1 MHKPVPTLVLLH
13 GLSSN
18 ATRWW
23 NFMAR
28 TRLAGWKILRPT
40 LRGGAGTSERGRI
53 GMRVWSDDI
62 ARLLDAERVERAV
75 IAGHCLGANLALN
88 FATFYPARASGL
100 ALIEP
105 MPPQALAGGMLR
117 LARWRFLLPP
127 IEWGARI
134 LNALGIYRRRIP
146 QIDLEQ
152 WDKAVAAGTLDLER
166 YASPFSDLHLQP
178 LVAYMQGLQA
188 MVAPLPELSA
198 IRCPALA
205 LVSRRSHMT
214 DPVRTLEILRALPAL
229 DVVELDTEHWI
240 PTEQP
245 EAMCRAIEEWIAA
258 RGLSSS

>member
-1 MHKPVPTLVLLH
+1 VSADARPALVLLH

-28 TRLAGWKILRPT
+28 TRLTGWKILRPN
-40 LRGGAGTSERGRI
+40 LRGYAGSSERGRI
-53 GMRVWSDDI
+53 GMRVWSDDL

-75 IAGHCLGANLALN
+75 VGGHCLGANLALN
-88 FATFYPARASGL
+88 FAALYPQRASGL

-105 MPPQALAGGMLR
+105 MPRDALAGAMLR
-117 LARWRFLLPP
+117 LARWRFLLGP
-127 IEWGARI
+127 IEWGAR
-134 LNALGIYRRRIP
+134 LCNALGFHRRRIEP
-146 QIDLEQ
+146 IDLER

-178 LVAYMQGLQA
+178 LVAYMQGLKA
-188 MVAPLPELSA
+188 MVEPLPELSS
-198 IRCPALA
+198 IRCPVLA

-214 DPVRTLEILRALPAL
+214 DPARVVQILRALPGL
-229 DVVELDTEHWI
+229 EVVELDAEHWI

-245 EAMCRAIEEWIAA
+245 EAMCRAIEDWIA
-258 RGLSSS
+258 RKGLSS